1 MTSLKHGSHRDEE
14 IGEGNQ
20 HLDVIY
26 ISLQISRQNEKK
38 SKINKYKINNNNNT
52 NTKHEY
58 KVKYERY

>member
-1 MTSLKHGSHRDEE
+1 MAVTGIME

-26 ISLQISRQNEKK
+26 KSLDFKAKWKK

>member
-1 MTSLKHGSHRDEE
+1 MME

-26 ISLQISRQNEKK
+26 ISLDFKAKWKK

-58 KVKYERY
+58 KDKYERY